1 MCKVIRLGNEVRLI
15 DALEDDHGIKYNIM
29 ARTIVYFPTA
39 DWVGSFTISGRG
51 AATVDLVGEG
61 ISELKESPRRQE
73 GGWGS

>member
-39 DWVGSFTISGRG
+39 D
-51 AATVDLVGEG
+51 
-61 ISELKESPRRQE
+61 
-73 GGWGS
+73 